1 MRRVLSQYA
10 NDPAKYPLDEG
21 VIEQFIKSNDERA
34 RKELNFSEITNTADE
49 NLYHVAARQQN
60 IRAIKILNRL
70 IPKEDRQQLLSM
82 QRDVTSFQR
91 FRATLSGQSAQCLT
105 PFHLAVMKWRE
116 KNGNDAVFY
125 ALLEGLHGP
134 LATVEALT
142 ARDEKCRTVLGLV
155 ADSKIRQQK
164 KDDMTERISGKLS
177 ESRKEIQGTCEWLLT
192 MVFYILKI
200 ILNAMLFS
208 VPPLRLGNQ
217 VDHLTQLS
225 SLHGPS
231 HYCKLQLKNP
241 NYVIPYI
248 KNVQQH

>member
-1 MRRVLSQYA
+1 M
-10 NDPAKYPLDEG
+10 
-21 VIEQFIKSNDERA
+21 
-34 RKELNFSEITNTADE
+34 
-49 NLYHVAARQQN
+49 
-60 IRAIKILNRL
+60 
-70 IPKEDRQQLLSM
+70 
-82 QRDVTSFQR
+82 
-91 FRATLSGQSAQCLT
+91 
-105 PFHLAVMKWRE
+105 
-116 KNGNDAVFY
+116 FY

-142 ARDEKCRTVLGLV
+142 ARDEKCRTVVGLV

-200 ILNAMLFS
+200 
-208 VPPLRLGNQ
+208 RLGNQ